1 MELGRRG
8 EAAPPLRVIPLG
20 GVGEIGKNMMAIES
34 GDDILVIDAG
44 LMFPD
49 EEMLGIDLVIP
60 DMSYLRQRAK
70 KVRGVVLTHAH
81 EDHIGGL
88 PFFLRDMGSVPIYGT
103 KLTLGLVRTKLRE
116 HKLADKTTFREIA
129 PGTPF
134 RVGAFQCDSYDV
146 CHSIPD
152 AVGITVET
160 PHGTIVHSGD
170 WKFDHTPVDGRQTDF
185 ARLSAIAAKGVLLLL
200 SDSTRAEVPGYT
212 PSERHVGELLDG
224 IMPRAPGRVIITTFA
239 SNISRVKQIVEIAH
253 AWGRKT
259 AIIGRSME
267 NYSRTARE
275 LGHFDLPDGAL
286 MHPGDIGK
294 LPDHELCI
302 ITTGSQGEPTSALS
316 RMALGDHR
324 HVAVKDGD
332 TVVMSA
338 TPIPGNE
345 ELVSRTV
352 DNLFK
357 LGAEVIYEPGR
368 RPHVSGHASQEE
380 LKLLLGILRPKHFVP
395 IHGEYRMLVRHAR
408 MAMDLGVAPENTF
421 VMTNGDVLEFGG
433 KGAAVKERVQVGQV
447 YVDGLGVGD
456 VSQAVMRDR
465 WSIGSDGFFLV
476 VVTIDRQTGQVIAGP
491 DIVTKGFVPE
501 HDASGLIDEAKAR
514 ILSALGETQ
523 TGDHLVEAATLRD
536 EIHGSLSAF
545 LYERTKRRPM
555 VLPVVMQV

>member
-1 MELGRRG
+1 M
-8 EAAPPLRVIPLG
+8 RVIPLG
-20 GVGEIGKNMMAIES
+20 GVGEIGKNMLAIEQ
-34 GDDILVIDAG
+34 GDDIVVIDAG

-60 DMSYLRQRAK
+60 DITYLRENKA
-70 KVRGVVLTHAH
+70 KVRGIVLTHAH
-81 EDHIGGL
+81 EDHMGAL
-88 PFFLRDMGSVPIYGT
+88 PYVLRVLPDVPIFGT
-103 KLTLGLVRTKLRE
+103 KLTLGLMRTKLRE
-116 HKLADKTTFREIA
+116 HKLADKVNATEIT

-134 RVGAFQCDSYDV
+134 TVGPFACDSYYV

-152 AVGITVET
+152 AVGLTIET
-160 PHGTIVHSGD
+160 RYGTIVHSGD
-170 WKFDHTPVDGRQTDF
+170 WKFDHTPVDGKQTDF
-185 ARLSAIAAKGVLLLL
+185 ARLAEIAARGVLLLL
-200 SDSTRAEVPGYT
+200 GDSTRAEVAGYT
-212 PSERHVGELLDG
+212 QSERHVGDLLDT
-224 IMPRAPGRVIITTFA
+224 IMSRAPGRVITTTFA
-239 SNISRVKQIVEIAH
+239 SNISRVKQIVDVAA
-253 AWGRKT
+253 AWGRRT

-275 LGHFDLPDGAL
+275 LGYLSFPEGSLIQPKEIDT
-286 MHPGDIGK
+286 

-357 LGAEVIYEPGR
+357 LGAEVIYDAGV

-380 LKLLLGILRPKHFVP
+380 LKLLLNILRPKYFIPV
-395 IHGEYRMLVRHAR
+395 HGEYRMLVRHAR
-408 MAMDLGVAPENTF
+408 IAIDLGVAPGNAF
-421 VMTNGDVLEFGG
+421 VITNGDSVEIDDR
-433 KGAAVKERVQVGQV
+433 GARLGQKVASGVV

-456 VSQAVMRDR
+456 VSQSVMRDR
-465 WSIGSDGFFLV
+465 WSIGSDGIFLV
-476 VVTIDRQTGQVIAGP
+476 VLTIERQTGKVVAGP

-501 HDASGLIDEAKAR
+501 EDAADIVERTKQR
-514 ILSALGETQ
+514 ILDGLGEAQ
-523 TGDHLVEAATLRD
+523 TGEHLAEVATLRD
-536 EIHGSLSAF
+536 SIHDSVTAY

-555 VLPVVMQV
+555 VLPVIMQV

>member
-1 MELGRRG
+1 MTDNVRI
-8 EAAPPLRVIPLG
+8 IPLG
-20 GVGEIGKNMMAIES
+20 GVGEIGKNMMAIEQ
-34 GDDILVIDAG
+34 GDDILVVDAG

-60 DMSYLRQRAK
+60 DITYLKQK
-70 KVRGVVLTHAH
+70 KDRVRGIVLTHAH
-81 EDHIGGL
+81 EDHMGAL
-88 PFFLRDMGSVPIYGT
+88 PYVLRDMIDVPIYGT
-103 KLTLGLVRTKLRE
+103 KLTLGLMRTKLRE
-116 HKLADKTTFREIA
+116 HKLADKVDAREIN

-134 RVGAFQCDSYDV
+134 KVGRFSCDSYAV

-152 AVGITVET
+152 AVGLTIET
-160 PHGTIVHSGD
+160 DLGTIVHSGD

-185 ARLSAIAAKGVLLLL
+185 ARLSQIAAKGVLLLM

-212 PSERHVGELLDG
+212 PSERHVGEIFDA
-224 IMPRAPGRVIITTFA
+224 IMSRAQGRVITTTFA
-239 SNISRVKQIVEIAH
+239 SNISRIKQIIEIAGV
-253 AWGRKT
+253 WGRRT

-267 NYSRTARE
+267 NYTKTARE
-275 LGHFDLPDGAL
+275 LGYLQLPEGSL
-286 MHPGDIGK
+286 IHPKEIDK
-294 LPDHELCI
+294 LPDQELCI

-324 HVAVKDGD
+324 HVVVKEGD

-357 LGAEVIYEPGR
+357 LGAEVIYDPQS

-380 LKLLLGILRPKHFVP
+380 LKLLLNILRPKYFVP

-408 MAMDLGVAPENTF
+408 LSIDLGVAPDNAF
-421 VMTNGDVLEFGG
+421 VITNGDVLELRNGSAKVG
-433 KGAAVKERVQVGQV
+433 ERVASGQV

-456 VSQAVMRDR
+456 VSQSVMRDR
-465 WSIGSDGFFLV
+465 WSIGSDGIFLV
-476 VVTIDRQTGQVIAGP
+476 VLTIDRQTGQIIAGP

-501 HDASGLIDEAKAR
+501 ENAADIVERTRQRVVDGLADAQSGEHLAEA
-514 ILSALGETQ
+514 T
-523 TGDHLVEAATLRD
+523 TLR
-536 EIHGSLSAF
+536 EQIHDTVSSY

-555 VLPVVMQV
+555 VLPVIMQV

>member
-1 MELGRRG
+1 M
-8 EAAPPLRVIPLG
+8 IPLG
-20 GVGEIGKNMMAIES
+20 GVGEIGKNMLAIEV
-34 GDDILVIDAG
+34 GDDMVVVDAG

-49 EEMLGIDLVIP
+49 EGMLGIDLVIP
-60 DMSYLRQRAK
+60 DMTYLRQRK
-70 KVRGVVLTHAH
+70 TKIRGFLITHAH
-81 EDHIGGL
+81 EDHIGAL
-88 PFFLRDMGSVPIYGT
+88 PYALRDLLDVPIYGT
-103 KLTLGLVRTKLRE
+103 KLTIGLIRTKLKE
-116 HKLADKTTFREIA
+116 HKLAERATFREIA

-134 RVGAFQCDSYDV
+134 SIGNFRCDSYYV

-152 AVGITVET
+152 AIGVTIDTPYGTV
-160 PHGTIVHSGD
+160 VHSGD

-185 ARLSAIAAKGVLLLL
+185 ARLAAIAAKGVLLLM
-200 SDSTRAEVPGYT
+200 SDSTRAEMPGYT
-212 PSERHVGELLDG
+212 QSERHVAEMFDA
-224 IMPRAPGRVIITTFA
+224 IMSRAPGRVITTTFA
-239 SNISRVKQIVEIAH
+239 SNISRIRQIVEIAA

-259 AIIGRSME
+259 AIVGRSME
-267 NYSRTARE
+267 NYTKTARE
-275 LGHFDLPDGAL
+275 LGYLEYPEGAIVSP
-286 MHPGDIGK
+286 HEIGK

-324 HVAVKDGD
+324 HVAVKEGD

-357 LGAEVIYEPGR
+357 LGAEVIYDPQS

-380 LKLLLGILRPKHFVP
+380 LKLLLNILRPKNFLP

-408 MAMDLGVAPENTF
+408 LAMDLGVDPKNAF
-421 VMTNGDVLEFGG
+421 VLTNGDVLQIDEH
-433 KGAAVKERVQVGQV
+433 GAHVGEKVPSGVV

-456 VSQAVMRDR
+456 VSQSVMRDR
-465 WSIGSDGFFLV
+465 WSIGSDGIFLV
-476 VVTIDRQTGQVIAGP
+476 VVTIEQRTGAVVAGP

-501 HDASGLIDEAKAR
+501 HDAAQLVEEAKQK
-514 ILSALGETQ
+514 ILDGLAEAQ
-523 TGDHLVEAATLRD
+523 TGEHLAEPAALKD
-536 EIHGSLSAF
+536 AIHNSVANF

-555 VLPVVMQV
+555 VLPVIMQV

>member
-1 MELGRRG
+1 L
-8 EAAPPLRVIPLG
+8 AKSNAPLRIIPLG
-20 GVGEIGKNMMAIES
+20 GVGEIGKNMMAVEL
-34 GDDILVIDAG
+34 GDEIVVVDAG

-49 EEMLGIDLVIP
+49 EGMLGIDIVIP
-60 DMSYLRQRAK
+60 DMTYLRQK
-70 KVRGVVLTHAH
+70 KNKIRGFLITHAH
-81 EDHIGGL
+81 EDHIGAL
-88 PFFLRDMGSVPIYGT
+88 PYALRDLLEVPIYGT
-103 KLTLGLVRTKLRE
+103 KLTIGLIRTKLKE
-116 HKLADKTTFREIA
+116 HKLAERATFREIA

-134 RVGAFQCDSYDV
+134 TIGSFRCDSYYV

-152 AVGITVET
+152 AIGVTIDT
-160 PHGTIVHSGD
+160 PYGAVVHSGD

-185 ARLSAIAAKGVLLLL
+185 ARLAAIAAKGVLLLM
-200 SDSTRAEVPGYT
+200 SDSTRAEMPGYT
-212 PSERHVGELLDG
+212 QSERHVAEMFDA
-224 IMPRAPGRVIITTFA
+224 IMSRAPGRVITTTFA
-239 SNISRVKQIVEIAH
+239 SNISRIRQIVEIAS

-259 AIIGRSME
+259 AIVGRSME
-267 NYSRTARE
+267 NYTKTARE
-275 LGHFDLPDGAL
+275 LGYLEYPEGAIVSP
-286 MHPGDIGK
+286 HEIGK
-294 LPDHELCI
+294 IADHELCI

-324 HVAVKDGD
+324 HVAVKEGD

-357 LGAEVIYEPGR
+357 LGAEVIYDPQS

-380 LKLLLGILRPKHFVP
+380 LKLLLNILRPKHFLP

-408 MAMDLGVAPENTF
+408 LAMDIGVEPKNAF
-421 VMTNGDVLEFGG
+421 VLTNGDVLEFDSNGG
-433 KGAAVKERVQVGQV
+433 RVGEKVQSGVV

-465 WSIGSDGFFLV
+465 WSIGSDGIFLV
-476 VVTIDRQTGQVIAGP
+476 VVTIEQRTGAVVAGP

-501 HDASGLIDEAKAR
+501 HDAAQLVEEAKQK
-514 ILSALGETQ
+514 ILDGLAEAQTGEHLAEPSALK
-523 TGDHLVEAATLRD
+523 DA
-536 EIHGSLSAF
+536 IHNSVVNF

-555 VLPVVMQV
+555 VLPVIMQV

>member
-1 MELGRRG
+1 VTD
-8 EAAPPLRVIPLG
+8 ALRVIPLG
-20 GVGEIGKNMMAIES
+20 GVGEIGKNMLALEQ
-34 GDDILVIDAG
+34 GDDIIVVDAG

-60 DMSYLRQRAK
+60 DIAYLRQK
-70 KVRGVVLTHAH
+70 KQNVRGILLTHAH
-81 EDHIGGL
+81 EDHMGAL
-88 PFFLRDMGSVPIYGT
+88 PYVLRDFPEVPIYGT
-103 KLTLGLVRTKLRE
+103 KLTLGLMRTKLRE
-116 HKLADKTTFREIA
+116 HKLADKVTAHEIT

-134 RVGAFQCDSYDV
+134 KVGPFTCDSYFV

-152 AVGITVET
+152 AVGLTIDTKWGTV
-160 PHGTIVHSGD
+160 VHSGD

-185 ARLSAIAAKGVLLLL
+185 ARLSAIAAKGVLLLM

-212 PSERHVGELLDG
+212 QSERHVGELFDT
-224 IMPRAPGRVIITTFA
+224 IMARAQGRVITTTFA
-239 SNISRVKQIVEIAH
+239 SNISRIKQIIEIA
-253 AWGRKT
+253 AVWGRRT

-267 NYSRTARE
+267 NYTKTARE
-275 LGHFDLPDGAL
+275 LGYLELPEGSL
-286 MHPGDIGK
+286 IHPKEIDK
-294 LPDHELCI
+294 LKDHEVCI

-324 HVAVKDGD
+324 HVAVREGD

-357 LGAEVIYEPGR
+357 LGAEVVYDPQV

-380 LKLLLGILRPKHFVP
+380 LKLLLNILRPKYFVP

-408 MAMDLGVAPENTF
+408 LAIDLGVAPDNAF
-421 VMTNGDVLEFGG
+421 VITNGDVLEISNS
-433 KGAAVKERVQVGQV
+433 ARLGQKVASGVV
-447 YVDGLGVGD
+447 YVDGIGVGD

-476 VVTIDRQTGQVIAGP
+476 VVSIDRQTGAVVAGP

-501 HDASGLIDEAKAR
+501 DDAADIVERTRQRVIDGLAEAQSGEHLAEA
-514 ILSALGETQ
+514 T
-523 TGDHLVEAATLRD
+523 TLR
-536 EIHGSLSAF
+536 EAIHETVSNY

-555 VLPVVMQV
+555 VLPVIMQV

>member
-1 MELGRRG
+1 MLALEQ
-8 EAAPPLRVIPLG
+8 
-20 GVGEIGKNMMAIES
+20 
-34 GDDILVIDAG
+34 GDDILVVDAG

-60 DMSYLRQRAK
+60 DIAYLRQK
-70 KVRGVVLTHAH
+70 KDKVRGIVLTHAH
-81 EDHIGGL
+81 EDHMGAL
-88 PFFLRDMGSVPIYGT
+88 PYVLREMIEVPVYGT
-103 KLTLGLVRTKLRE
+103 KLTLGLMRTKLRE
-116 HKLADKTTFREIA
+116 HKLADKVDAREIA

-134 RVGAFQCDSYDV
+134 RIASFTCDSYAV

-152 AVGITVET
+152 AVGITIET
-160 PHGTIVHSGD
+160 DQGTIVHSGD

-185 ARLSAIAAKGVLLLL
+185 ARLAAIAAKGVLLLM

-212 PSERHVGELLDG
+212 PSERHVGELFDT
-224 IMPRAPGRVIITTFA
+224 IFARAQGRVITTTFA
-239 SNISRVKQIVEIAH
+239 SNISRIKQIIEIA
-253 AWGRKT
+253 AFWGRRT
-259 AIIGRSME
+259 AIVGRSMD
-267 NYSRTARE
+267 NYTKTARE
-275 LGHFDLPDGAL
+275 LGYLELPEGSLIQPKEID
-286 MHPGDIGK
+286 K
-294 LPDHELCI
+294 LPDSELCI

-357 LGAEVIYEPGR
+357 LGAEVIYDASV

-380 LKLLLGILRPKHFVP
+380 LKLLLNILRPKYFVP

-408 MAMDLGVAPENTF
+408 LAIDLGVRPENAF
-421 VMTNGDVLEFGG
+421 VITNGDVLELGDR
-433 KGAAVKERVQVGQV
+433 GAKIGEKVPAGVV

-456 VSQAVMRDR
+456 VSQSVMRDR
-465 WSIGSDGFFLV
+465 WSIGSDGIFLV
-476 VVTIDRQTGQVIAGP
+476 VLTIDRQTGQVIAGP

-501 HDASGLIDEAKAR
+501 ENAADLVERTRVRVLDG
-514 ILSALGETQ
+514 LGETQ
-523 TGDHLVEAATLRD
+523 TGEHLAEVATIRD
-536 EIHGSLSAF
+536 TIHDIVSSY

-555 VLPVVMQV
+555 VLPVIMQV